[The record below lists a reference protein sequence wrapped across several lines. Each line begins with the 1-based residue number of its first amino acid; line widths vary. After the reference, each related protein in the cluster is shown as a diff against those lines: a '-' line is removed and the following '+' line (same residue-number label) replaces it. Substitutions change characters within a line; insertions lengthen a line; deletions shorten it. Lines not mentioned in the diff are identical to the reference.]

1 MPFLIWYRKMNFFH
15 DIVIEKT
22 SRVCHDWRWKEYTN
36 REQLHMGTCL
46 KSVALTVPPSL
57 IGISYLF
64 PVRLSTTVRESR
76 FFSADAKVW
85 NRSKVPWGETVESW
99 RWAASTANLLRWGDE
114 EDNDDNDDDD
124 EEEEE
129 EEEDGTYQGYGESS
143 STLGMAALNIKEYNS
158 KWMVIY
164 TASTNNNFTLYN
176 IVWYLQMLTF
186 VS

>member
-129 EEEDGTYQGYGESS
+129 EEEDEHDDNDDEG
-143 STLGMAALNIKEYNS
+143 LGFVKVSLCYSQTVEVS
-158 KWMVIY
+158 RQ
-164 TASTNNNFTLYN
+164 SGSFTCFFPS
-176 IVWYLQMLTF
+176 VEAF
-186 VS
+186 